1 MIDAELLVIDH
12 LRDAPNIRD
21 KDIHVG
27 AVLLQTGNVKSKQ
40 LTVEQ
45 TAGFERDH
53 VLDCVMIAIQAWAS
67 SKKEASDLLREACA
81 AMALFIDHKNV
92 AKCKRTA
99 FYNFPD
105 YEHGYDRYQAIF
117 ELVIIDTT
125 N

>member
-1 MIDAELLVIDH
+1 MIDVELLVIEH
-12 LRDAPNIRD
+12 LRNAPNIKD

-27 AVLLQTGNVKSKQ
+27 AVLLQSDKSNIKQ

-53 VLDCVMIAIQAWAS
+53 VLDCVTIAIQAWTR

-81 AMALFIDHKNV
+81 AMALLIDHKNV

-117 ELVIIDTT
+117 ELVTIDTT